1 MAERMSKR
9 RRTVVSYKEPSDRV
23 VAEEEEEDEEE
34 VPEEEETVGDA
45 LTVKTY
51 RARLVRAG
59 KELYKDPP
67 CLPPAQVAERPGK
80 KAPPPKRDSKTGRFT
95 FADHPEFKPN
105 LSPEEVLRRG
115 SFGGTYFRA
124 IDSAVTGKRITASEA
139 LDASV
144 PKEWIH
150 DVPKA
155 LLTSSTYD
163 ATRNRYGVKC
173 GGSLGMWES
182 SGWIS
187 ELDPYGAFQWYCR
200 FFQGRRT
207 TDDQRQISRFLGVMG
222 DKGRFRTQLMN
233 KCLAAGTSHDDT
245 KISPVIRQALQHWGY
260 ELTGLDLEAHRKKKA
275 RSGK

>member
-1 MAERMSKR
+1 MPPRSKR
-9 RRTVVSYKEPSDRV
+9 RRTVVSYKEPSDAV
-23 VAEEEEEDEEE
+23 VADEDAKEMTAEEDEAQ
-34 VPEEEETVGDA
+34 GGA
-45 LTVKTY
+45 GLTVKAY
-51 RARLVRAG
+51 RTRLVSNG

-67 CLPPAQVAERPGK
+67 CLPPAGVSVKPGK
-80 KAPPPKRDSKTGRFT
+80 AALPKRDAKTRRFK
-95 FADHPEFKPN
+95 FDDHPEFKPN

-124 IDSAVTGKRITASEA
+124 IESAVTGTRILASEA
-139 LDASV
+139 LASTV
-144 PKEWIH
+144 PKEWI
-150 DVPKA
+150 DGVDKT

-163 ATRNRYGVKC
+163 ARRNRYGVKC

-207 TDDQRQISRFLGVMG
+207 TDDSRQISRFLGVMG

-233 KCLAAGTSHDDT
+233 KCLNGGAAHDDV
-245 KISPVIRQALQHWGY
+245 KISPVIRQSLQHWGY
-260 ELTGLDLEAHRKKKA
+260 ELTAPDLEAHRKKKA